1 MVRHGRSGAGGGA
14 KVKPAKARF
23 SEGVCNGV
31 PKENKP
37 RVSGRKGSSIRRVGF
52 LSLLKIA

>member
-1 MVRHGRSGAGGGA
+1 M
-14 KVKPAKARF
+14 KPAKARF
-23 SEGVCNGV
+23 SKGVCKGI

-37 RVSGRKGSSIRRVGF
+37 HVSGRKGSSIRRVDF

>member
-1 MVRHGRSGAGGGA
+1 M
-14 KVKPAKARF
+14 KPAKARF

-31 PKENKP
+31 PKENEP

-52 LSLLKIA
+52 LSLLRDYEGQACHRFEFGAYL